1 MVALCMTRGKN
12 NRILYYD
19 LDDFING
26 ESNYLARWK
35 PNTTTDIYKAAKLN
49 DLSKIGWMT
58 TVSNSDNW
66 KDKLLITVVSY
77 DKWSGIK

>member
-26 ESNYLARWK
+26 ESNLARWK
-35 PNTTTDIYKAAKLN
+35 SNTTTDIYKAGKLN